1 VVSPIQS
8 ESLYEHTRVL
18 TTTEKLHYKMQDG
31 EHNYAFW
38 NTSGIEGLMLLM
50 QEIPIP

>member
-1 VVSPIQS
+1 
-8 ESLYEHTRVL
+8 
-18 TTTEKLHYKMQDG
+18 MQDG